1 MYSANAL
8 VDAAL
13 IALVPGYR
21 LVCLH
26 PAQVHHHTR
35 SRPRLRPY
43 TPHQSD
49 LGRCVQGIRSHQTKH
64 PSFWQVPCRL
74 VPPLYPAS
82 LVVREQILSL
92 SAYLCLRK
100 YET

>member
-43 TPHQSD
+43 TPHHSD
-49 LGRCVQGIRSHQTKH
+49 LGRCVRDIRSHQTKH
-64 PSFWQVPCRL
+64 PSSWRVLCLL
-74 VPPLYPAS
+74 VPPLRLAS
-82 LVVREQILSL
+82 HDVKEQILSL
-92 SAYLCLRK
+92 SAYLCRRK